1 MFLTEAKLRSR
12 LHELSELRYR
22 DRLTVPAFRTFED
35 PRQDVNPDVPSPGL
49 YSGTLKVGDT
59 WSGRDLYLWLHADM
73 EIPAGWAGRRILGRF
88 DLGAT
93 GGGNNSGFESLFYLH
108 GKPYQGVDSN
118 HLEVFFNEETAG
130 TTLPLTLRL
139 WSGLEGGGM
148 QRNQTHGVRIAEVCW
163 LDEPADDYYYTLLAV
178 SETVEV
184 LDENLPERAQLL
196 KAADRSLLH
205 IDWNAPG
212 SDEFYDSLREA
223 RDFLSNAIDKMDKH
237 SAVEITAVGHT
248 HIDVAWLWRLKH
260 TREKAARSFS
270 TVMRLMELFPE
281 YTFLQTQPQLYDY
294 VKNDY
299 PELYEDI
306 KARAAEGRW
315 ETGGA
320 MWLEADC
327 NLTSGES
334 LVRQILVGTRFYRE
348 EFGAECDYLWLPDV
362 FGYSWA
368 LPQILKKS
376 GIRTFM
382 TTKISWNQYNRMPH
396 DTFMWRGMDG
406 TEILTHFIT
415 TTEPWSRPGSWF
427 YTYNGNIMPKTV
439 KGSWDA
445 YRDKELNQK
454 LLFSY
459 GYGDGGG
466 GVNRNMLEMRRR
478 IDRMPGL
485 PKMTAGSAG
494 DYFRELRETVENSDS
509 YVHTWDGELYL
520 EYHRGTYTS
529 QAYNKRMNRK
539 LELLYRETEWLSALD
554 AVTAGDWS
562 RYAKTDLDEGWKIVL
577 RNQFHDIIPGSSI
590 REVYE
595 DSTIEYAQA
604 QRLGLEARLAAERG
618 LLTGGNDSAGKGVG
632 GDAIVRSVDSE
643 GRSEAGAAAAVPGED
658 SGTPRPQAGGP
669 ERGFESAESTPDGGP
684 GESTDGTPGAE
695 PGESTGSTPDGG
707 PGESTDG
714 TPGAEPVE
722 NTGSTPDGGPGE
734 STDSGLRRFTVWNSA
749 PWTES
754 GIVEIPAAEIAGGN
768 RSGAEAAGRG
778 SGADSAEPTAG
789 TRGSGADSAE
799 PTAGTRGSG
808 ASGVEPAAGEAAAES
823 GSGVW
828 RSHRGERLNAQRTSG
843 GAWLVE
849 AKDVPSLGYAELTFE
864 PDEGSEG
871 GIAAGGTGAAAA
883 KSAES
888 GGRSGADGDIP
899 PASAERRG
907 AAGAEMPAAQRPAD
921 TGLSGAAVA
930 KAAES
935 AAGGDALAAGG
946 ADAFTLREHGVS
958 TPFYELDW
966 NERGQL
972 TRLYDR
978 AAEREVLAAGQ
989 RGNVLQLFEDK
1000 PLAHEAWDV
1009 DIFYQQKSWELDNL
1023 TEVSVIERGPLRCV
1037 VRFVWETKA
1046 SRIQQHLTVYARDR
1060 RIDFKTTAD
1069 WHERR
1074 VLLKAAFPVH
1084 VRATEATYD
1093 VQYGNVTRPTHWN
1106 TSWDMARF
1114 ETVGHQWAD
1123 LSDKGYG
1130 VSLLNDCKYGYDIK
1144 DNVMRL
1150 SLIKCAQHPD
1160 TEADQGSHEFTYSLL
1175 PHDGDWLAGG
1185 TVRSAWALNSPLRAS
1200 AGAPQQPALSMFHL
1214 SGGTEVV
1221 RAAQPARTAAEHGG
1235 RAQAAAA
1242 NGTGGGSAAA
1252 GPNGTAAAAASDAA
1266 AAYRAAGGPTAGAGV
1281 HAADAGTAM
1290 ISAVKR
1296 SEDGRSVVLR
1306 VHDFSGSRQRLTL
1319 GSDLEIASWQECDL
1333 LERPEGERRHE
1344 PQIPFVL
1351 EPYQIRTFAIELRA

>member
-12 LHELSELRYR
+12 LHELSDYRYR
-22 DRLTVPAFRTFED
+22 DRMPIPAFRSLED
-35 PRQDVNPDVPSPGL
+35 IRQEINPEVPSVAD
-49 YSGTLKVGDT
+49 YDGTLKVGET
-59 WSGRDLYLWLHADM
+59 WSGRDLYLWLHAET
-73 EIPAGWAGRRILGRF
+73 EIPAEWQGRRILGRF
-88 DLGAT
+88 DLGET

-130 TTLPLTLRL
+130 STLPLTLRL
-139 WSGLEGGGM
+139 WSGLEGGGV
-148 QRNQTHGVRIAEVCW
+148 QRDQTHGIRLAEVCW
-163 LDEPADDYYYTLLAV
+163 LDEAADDYYYTLLAA
-178 SETVEV
+178 SETIEV
-184 LDENLPERAQLL
+184 LDPNLPERAQLL
-196 KAADRSLLH
+196 KAADRSLLL
-205 IDWNAPG
+205 IDWHAPG
-212 SDEFYDSLREA
+212 SESFYESLRAA
-223 RDFLSNAIDKMDKH
+223 RDFLSDAIDGMEKH

-299 PELYEDI
+299 PELYADI
-306 KARAAEGRW
+306 KKRAAEGRW

-334 LVRQILVGTRFYRE
+334 LVRQILVGTKFYRE

-376 GIRTFM
+376 GIHTFM

-415 TTEPWSRPGSWF
+415 TTEPWSQPGSWF

-445 YRDKELNQK
+445 YRDKEMNQK
-454 LLFSY
+454 LLLSY

-478 IDRMPGL
+478 IDRMPGM
-485 PKMTAGSAG
+485 PKMKTGSAG
-494 DYFRELRETVENSDS
+494 DYFRELRETVANTDS

-539 LELLYRETEWLSALD
+539 LELLYRESEWLNALSAV
-554 AVTAGDWS
+554 AAGDWN
-562 RYAKTDLDEGWKIVL
+562 RYAAKELDEGWKIIL

-595 DSTIEYAQA
+595 DSTIEYAEA
-604 QRLGLEARLAAERG
+604 ERLGLETRKEAERG
-618 LLTGGNDSAGKGVG
+618 LLAVESNE
-632 GDAIVRSVDSE
+632 DA
-643 GRSEAGAAAAVPGED
+643 AGAAK
-658 SGTPRPQAGGP
+658 RY
-669 ERGFESAESTPDGGP
+669 
-684 GESTDGTPGAE
+684 
-695 PGESTGSTPDGG
+695 
-707 PGESTDG
+707 
-714 TPGAEPVE
+714 
-722 NTGSTPDGGPGE
+722 
-734 STDSGLRRFTVWNSA
+734 TVWNAS
-749 PWTES
+749 PWTEN
-754 GIVEIPAAEIAGGN
+754 GLVEIPAFGAAADGSGN
-768 RSGAEAAGRG
+768 PNDSGSAFEHAGRWKNHL
-778 SGADSAEPTAG
+778 
-789 TRGSGADSAE
+789 
-799 PTAGTRGSG
+799 
-808 ASGVEPAAGEAAAES
+808 GET
-823 GSGVW
+823 
-828 RSHRGERLNAQRTSG
+828 LNAQFANG
-843 GAWLVE
+843 VWQVE
-849 AKDVPSLGYAELTFE
+849 ARNVPSMGYAELTFE
-864 PDEGSEG
+864 PGGSE
-871 GIAAGGTGAAAA
+871 AGFRTADLNETSQNGA
-883 KSAES
+883 SS
-888 GGRSGADGDIP
+888 
-899 PASAERRG
+899 
-907 AAGAEMPAAQRPAD
+907 
-921 TGLSGAAVA
+921 
-930 KAAES
+930 
-935 AAGGDALAAGG
+935 
-946 ADAFTLREHGVS
+946 ADAQPESPFTLRENGIS

-978 AAEREVLAAGQ
+978 SADREVLARGE

-1023 TEVSVIERGPLRCV
+1023 TRVSVSENGPLRCAIT
-1037 VRFVWETKA
+1037 FVWETDA
-1046 SRIQQHLTVYARDR
+1046 SRIEQQLIVYAQDR
-1060 RIDFKTTAD
+1060 RIDFKTKAD

-1074 VLLKAAFPVH
+1074 VLLKAAFPVQ

-1093 VQYGNVTRPTHWN
+1093 VQYGNVKRPTHWN

-1160 TEADQGSHEFTYSLL
+1160 TEADQGAHEFTYALL
-1175 PHDGDWLAGG
+1175 PHEGDWLAGG
-1185 TVRSAWALNSPLRAS
+1185 TVRSAWALNHPLRAS
-1200 AGAPQQPALSMFHL
+1200 EGAPAQSALSMFRL
-1214 SGGTEVV
+1214 SADRVG
-1221 RAAQPARTAAEHGG
+1221 RAASGE
-1235 RAQAAAA
+1235 AAAPV
-1242 NGTGGGSAAA
+1242 SPF
-1252 GPNGTAAAAASDAA
+1252 GP
-1266 AAYRAAGGPTAGAGV
+1266 
-1281 HAADAGTAM
+1281 TAM

-1296 SEDGRSVVLR
+1296 SEAGDSVIVR
-1306 VHDFSGSRQRLTL
+1306 VHDFSGSRQRLVL
-1319 GSDLEIASWQECDL
+1319 ESDLTVASWQECDL
-1333 LERPEGERRHE
+1333 MERPEGERGTG
-1344 PQIPFVL
+1344 PAVSFTL
-1351 EPYQIRTFAIELRA
+1351 EPYEIRTFALELRS